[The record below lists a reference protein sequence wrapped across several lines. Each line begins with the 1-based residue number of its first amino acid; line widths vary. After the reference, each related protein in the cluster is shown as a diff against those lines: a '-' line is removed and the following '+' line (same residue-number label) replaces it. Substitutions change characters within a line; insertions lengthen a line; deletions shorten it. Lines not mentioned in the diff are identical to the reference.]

1 MRLFLFVMC
10 LMFIQIVSAE
20 TISWT
25 HDSVTDRFEIWGNT
39 QASTEIE
46 RIASIEPNIRSFEVE
61 LPIDC
66 SAINIIIVA
75 CDDSGCGKASNIKSY
90 KKSCP
95 LPSSPVLGFN

>member
-10 LMFIQIVSAE
+10 LMFIQICSAE

-25 HDSVTDRFEIWGNT
+25 HESLTDRFEIWGNS
-39 QASTEIE
+39 QDGQFIE
-46 RIASIEPNIRSFEVE
+46 RIASIEPNIRSFEIE

-66 SAINIIIVA
+66 TSINLIIVA
-75 CDDSGCGKASNIKSY
+75 CDASSCGKSSNIKSY